1 MRLLQSVNFR
11 QILRSGSIRSALAR
25 MRLISH
31 SVVASKM
38 SEHILHLFPD
48 TNIFIECRP
57 LDQLDWSCWSEF
69 DEVHL
74 IVCRTVQREIDR
86 QKNHH
91 ERKRVRNR
99 ARAAFPVFAKLAN
112 GGGDEH
118 LTIRASKP
126 TVKLFLQLPGRP
138 SPKLENVLDYDHPD
152 DEIIGHLYTYAEQH
166 SDADVR
172 LLTLDAGPTMSAKSL
187 GLSVETGD
195 DDWRLPPEHSD
206 TERENARLKDEITKL
221 RKTEPKF
228 DIACV
233 DEPGNE
239 VEFLRQGWS
248 VYGPLTDDE
257 IVDLTQKLKRRHP
270 IATDFGF
277 RTPGRRPAT
286 YSLDELR
293 EIGRASTLANEEKI
307 RRYNR
312 EYEEWI
318 AKCRAILSEI
328 HTPLQDGV
336 HPVMCYFEIEN
347 TGTRPGKSAR
357 VEFRATGG
365 ISVRP
370 PPWQPEWEED
380 ESEQVRQNQLRFPA
394 PPKKPRVQRTI
405 GSLLEPHLTQGLGQM
420 VRGIG
425 APDLM
430 DNYVHPPLVSG
441 RTERDSDAFYYTPDR
456 PSEPVQSFALECEL
470 WRHGIGSASFEVEIH
485 ASSESGSVSGQIEC
499 IVHCENLTE
508 PVQFRVPVTIEVTA
522 ESTKSE
528 ANRIIDSLG
537 AAADQ

>member
-11 QILRSGSIRSALAR
+11 RILRSGSIRSALAR
-25 MRLISH
+25 MRLIPH
-31 SVVASKM
+31 SAVASKM

-57 LDQLDWSCWSEF
+57 LDQLDWSRWSEF

-74 IVCRTVQREIDR
+74 IVCRTVQHEIDR
-86 QKNHH
+86 QKDHH
-91 ERKRVRNR
+91 RRKRVHNR
-99 ARAAFPVFAKLAN
+99 AKAAHSMFAKPAKS
-112 GGGDEH
+112 GGAEH
-118 LTIRASKP
+118 LTIRESEP
-126 TVKLFLQLPGRP
+126 TVKLFLQPPGLP
-138 SPKLENVLDYDHPD
+138 SPKLKDVLDYNHPD
-152 DEIIGHLYTYAEQH
+152 DEIAGHLYAYAEQH

-172 LLTLDAGPTMSAKSL
+172 LLTRDTGLTMSARYLK
-187 GLSVETGD
+187 LSVETVDEG
-195 DDWRLPPEHSD
+195 WLLPPEHSD
-206 TERENARLKDEITKL
+206 TERENAQLKAEIAKL
-221 RKTEPKF
+221 SKTEPKF
-228 DIACV
+228 SIACV
-233 DEPGNE
+233 DELGNE

-257 IVDLTQKLKRRHP
+257 INDLIQKLKQQHP
-270 IATDFGF
+270 ISTDFGL

-293 EIGRASTLANEEKI
+293 ETGRASTLANEEKI

-347 TGTRPGKSAR
+347 TGTRPGKSTR

-370 PPWQPEWEED
+370 PPWQPEREAD
-380 ESEQVRQNQLRFPA
+380 ESERMRQNQLRFPA

-405 GSLLEPHLTQGLGQM
+405 GSLLEPDLTQRLGQM
-420 VRGIG
+420 VRAIS
-425 APDLM
+425 APGLM

-522 ESTKSE
+522 ESTRSE

-537 AAADQ
+537 ATADQ